1 LTKTKSKGGNKLT
14 DAIIELFDLT
24 GKKALVTGAAKTTG
38 LCYRMAT
45 ALHDAGASVVLMD
58 VSSEV
63 FTLVEMLGG
72 ETNRYYAV
80 QANLIDEASMTS
92 GFETAIEKLGGKLDI
107 LVNGAGI
114 QYRCDAIDFPAE
126 KWMQV
131 ININLNSVFF
141 LSQMAGK
148 IMLAQGSG
156 RIINIASMTS
166 FFGSKR
172 IPAYSASK
180 GGIMQLTKA
189 LSNEW
194 CGSGVNVNAVAPG
207 YMLSEFWLGKTD
219 TEAGRANSARIP
231 AGRWGVAEDL
241 EGVTIFLA
249 SKASDYISG
258 AIIPVDGGYLGA

>member
-1 LTKTKSKGGNKLT
+1 MGSKGL
-14 DAIIELFDLT
+14 ELFDLT
-24 GKKALVTGAAKTTG
+24 GKTALVTGAAKTTG
-38 LCYRMAT
+38 LCYGMAR
-45 ALHDAGASVVLMD
+45 ALHDAGATVVLMD
-58 VSSEV
+58 VSAEV
-63 FTLVEMLGG
+63 FELAKGLGG
-72 ETNRYYAV
+72 EAARYYAV
-80 QANLIDEASMTS
+80 QANLTDDESMKA
-92 GFETAIEKLGGKLDI
+92 GFEKAVAHLKGKLDI

-126 KWMQV
+126 KWMQ
-131 ININLNSVFF
+131 IMNINLNSVFL
-141 LSQMAGK
+141 LSQLAGK

-166 FFGSKR
+166 FTGSKR
-172 IPAYSASK
+172 IPAYAASK

-194 CGSGVNVNAVAPG
+194 CGQGVNVNAIAPG

-219 TEAGRANSARIP
+219 SEQGRAHTARIP
-231 AGRWGVAEDL
+231 AGRWGTAEDL

-249 SKASDYISG
+249 SEASNYVSG